1 MSNKYKKLSCVNN
14 FLSKTTIQILIAGLI
29 SICFSCSL
37 VAQSSSKQNSN
48 IQSPIS
54 QTIKEQSASTESAL
68 REQITAGNPSYS
80 LETPERLKQ
89 RAAFLRAEKTIWRMD
104 SDEFLSTVE
113 SLGDYPLVPYLIARK
128 ISDSFSLKDEAQIR
142 AFLNKYGDSPI
153 GLSVR
158 RNWLF
163 YLARKKQYGLF
174 IDFYRPTSN
183 TKLRCHYIHA
193 QMKQGIN
200 ETVFYEQIADL
211 WTVGKSQPK
220 ECDAPFKRWI
230 KAEQLTED
238 LILLRIEK
246 SADGGSHT
254 LIPYLRSLLPT
265 EKQYLADLW
274 RKTRRDPSYV
284 KALARFPA
292 KYPNIEANIISYGL
306 SRLIWRDAELAVRT
320 MQKAEKSKVF
330 SNQQKSKVYDA
341 FGIKL
346 AIDDANNAERW
357 LIKSAE
363 VSDNPEV
370 VRWHLAYLLKQQDW
384 QKIAL
389 LIESSPPQLVA
400 AKDYT
405 YWLARAYENLGREQQ
420 ARVLYTQLA
429 QSRHYYGFLASAR
442 LGQVFSLQDE
452 PLHVNH
458 AEALVVLSNE
468 ATERAFE
475 LKALKRFHYARAE
488 WRYMQGQLDKRHKL
502 VSTVISSA
510 WAWHD
515 QSIFTFSREDYLNDV
530 GRRFPT
536 AFEDLIVE
544 EAKKNN
550 IAPEW
555 TFAIA
560 RRESSFMTDAVST
573 ANARGLMQVLPSTAK
588 YLEKRRVSAK
598 QLLDAGTNVRIG
610 NKYLR
615 YLMNKLDN
623 NSVLATASYNAGWRR
638 VLKWLPETAPLEA
651 DIWVEIIPY
660 RETRNYVK
668 AVMAY
673 KQIYR
678 AQLSEP
684 DATSAVQQGKV
695 FEDFLGTAIPV
706 SL

>member
-1 MSNKYKKLSCVNN
+1 MSNKYKKHSCVNS
-14 FLSKTTIQILIAGLI
+14 FLSKTSIQVLIAAWV
-29 SICFSCSL
+29 SVCVNFSL
-37 VAQSSSKQNSN
+37 MAQSNNKQNLNTRVPSLEN
-48 IQSPIS
+48 
-54 QTIKEQSASTESAL
+54 TKERGGIAASAHSEHD
-68 REQITAGNPSYS
+68 TAGNPSYS

-104 SDEFLSTVE
+104 SDEFLSTVQ
-113 SLGDYPLVPYLIARK
+113 SLDDYPLVPYLIARK

-153 GLSVR
+153 GQNIR

-163 YLARKKQYGLF
+163 YLARKKQHGRF
-174 IDFYRPTSN
+174 IDFYKPTSN
-183 TKLRCHYIHA
+183 TKLRCHYINA
-193 QMKQGIN
+193 QISQGLD
-200 ETVFYEQIADL
+200 ETVFYQQIADL

-220 ECDAPFKRWI
+220 ECDAIFKKWI

-246 SADGGSHT
+246 AADGGSHT
-254 LIPYLRSLLPT
+254 LIPYLRSLLPK
-265 EKQYLADLW
+265 EKHYLADLW

-284 KALARFPA
+284 KSLNRFPA
-292 KYPNIEANIISYGL
+292 KYPNIEADIISYGL
-306 SRLIWRDAELAVRT
+306 SRLIWRDTELAVIT
-320 MQKAEKSKVF
+320 MLKAEKSKVF
-330 SNQQKSKVYDA
+330 SNKQKSKIYDA

-346 AIDDANNAERW
+346 AIDDANNAETW
-357 LIKSAE
+357 LNKSAE
-363 VSDNPEV
+363 VSNNPEV

-384 QKIAL
+384 LKIAL
-389 LIESSPPQLVA
+389 LIENSPPQLVA

-420 ARVLYTQLA
+420 AKVLYTQLA
-429 QSRHYYGFLASAR
+429 QTRHYYGFLASAR
-442 LGQVFSLQDE
+442 LGQAFNLQDE
-452 PLHVNH
+452 PLQISH
-458 AEALVVLSNE
+458 AEAQVVLSN
-468 ATERAFE
+468 AASERAFE

-488 WRYMQGQLDKRHKL
+488 WRHMQGQLDKRHKL

-536 AFEDLIVE
+536 AFEELIVE
-544 EAKKNN
+544 EANKNN
-550 IAPEW
+550 IEPEW
-555 TFAIA
+555 AFAIA

-588 YLEKRRVSAK
+588 YLEKRRVSSK
-598 QLLDAGTNVRIG
+598 QLLDADTNVRIG

-615 YLMNKLDN
+615 YLMNKLDDN
-623 NSVLATASYNAGWRR
+623 AILATASYNAGWRR
-638 VLKWLPETAPLEA
+638 VLKWLPETEPLDA

-678 AQLSEP
+678 AQLTEP
-684 DATSAVQQGKV
+684 DETSTQHDNRV
-695 FEDFLGTAIPV
+695 FEDFLDTAIPV